1 MTEASL
7 LAEAIS
13 ALRRQND
20 PRAALALL
28 DRHAR
33 GYPHARLGSEAV
45 RTRVEALVRLGD
57 LETTLTLLDGMS
69 DAAASLGADL
79 LVTRAELRARGRRF
93 RDALSDFTS
102 VLEGTAGPL
111 PAAADERALY
121 GRAVCLARLGRF
133 EAARADL
140 NAYQQRFPSGR
151 FAPEVRRLLAGEIS
165 SPQP

>member
-79 LVTRAELRARGRRF
+79 
-93 RDALSDFTS
+93 
-102 VLEGTAGPL
+102 
-111 PAAADERALY
+111 
-121 GRAVCLARLGRF
+121 
-133 EAARADL
+133 